1 MSLSE
6 IHMHAPLTGDKDTY
20 RRAVQNNYTQIS
32 TLLIYGIH
40 YTSDRLM
47 VHTYTIYI
55 RLISLP
61 GEITYALFRSACNTS
76 VHDPGTTVHILEL
89 SSGTL
94 LKPWDLLSRPYVS
107 WSTSLP
113 PLRLSS
119 TD

>member
-61 GEITYALFRSACNTS
+61 GEITYALFRSACNIP

-89 SSGTL
+89 SLNHGIYY
-94 LKPWDLLSRPYVS
+94 SRPYVS
-107 WSTSLP
+107 WSTFFP